1 MCFWSV
7 QDARAMIAAITAN
20 ASSAP
25 PADQLGQAE
34 EGLSGGAADHPEKPR
49 YSIGTAALG

>member
-1 MCFWSV
+1 
-7 QDARAMIAAITAN
+7 MIAAITAN

-34 EGLSGGAADHPEKPR
+34 DKLSGDAADHPEKPR
-49 YSIGTAALG
+49 YSIGTATLG

>member
-1 MCFWSV
+1 
-7 QDARAMIAAITAN
+7 MIAAITAN

-34 EGLSGGAADHPEKPR
+34 DGLSGGAADHPEKLR